1 MRTTTLII
9 ALIALSFGLRAAE
22 PEPGKSG
29 KSNDVKT
36 VNETPT
42 MNVSPGKSDSK
53 RWKNGF
59 IVTLKGDTIMGKI
72 KTMDF
77 LDALYDYQH
86 AVAFKSDRGFNQ
98 YSPNDLKSFSYN
110 EEQNK
115 TVTLQAV
122 SSPEGNGRVFLKLY
136 YNGPCKVYGLTES
149 QIKADNAPQGID
161 APQMQSSLVTKEKK
175 YFQVGN
181 SQFYPIQRA
190 GFKKNMKEVFASCPK
205 IVEGLNSNR
214 YNYEK
219 WQDLIK
225 DYNNLAH

>member
-1 MRTTTLII
+1 MRNITLIL
-9 ALIALSFGLRAAE
+9 ALLALSFGIKAE
-22 PEPGKSG
+22 NPGSKSG
-29 KSNDVKT
+29 KPTDIKA
-36 VNETPT
+36 VNEVPAT
-42 MNVSPGKSDSK
+42 NVAPGKPDSK

-77 LDALYDYQH
+77 LDALYDYQR
-86 AVAFKSDRGFNQ
+86 AVAFKSDKGFNQ

-115 TVTLQAV
+115 SITLQAV
-122 SSPEGNGRVFLKLY
+122 SSPEGTGKVFLKLY

-149 QIKADNAPQGID
+149 QVKADNAPQGID
-161 APQMQSSLVTKEKK
+161 APQMQSSFVTKEKK
-175 YFQVGN
+175 YFQIGS

-219 WQDLIK
+219 WQDLVR